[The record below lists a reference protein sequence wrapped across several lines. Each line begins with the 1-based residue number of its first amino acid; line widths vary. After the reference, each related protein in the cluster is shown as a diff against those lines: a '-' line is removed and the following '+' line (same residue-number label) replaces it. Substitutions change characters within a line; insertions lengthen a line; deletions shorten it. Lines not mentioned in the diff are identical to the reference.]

1 MRRVVPGLVACL
13 AALPLA
19 ALALVFVKS
28 PASRDDNGVG
38 LTPAMGWSS
47 WSLLRESPTEAGI
60 G

>member
-13 AALPLA
+13 VALPLTV
-19 ALALVFVKS
+19 LALVFVKS

-47 WSLLRESPTEAGI
+47 WSFLRDSPTEAGI